1 MSDETMQGC
10 TTCHKQFV
18 PKFRFQVAQS
28 VTGTPTY
35 YCSQRCRGGLEQQE
49 RAQVACSVC
58 ANQFTLSFAFQTAD
72 LPTGRRFFCS
82 EPCRMQALNPVEATA
97 RHARVIAI
105 LNQKGGTGKTTT
117 AINLA
122 AGLAEAGKRVLLVD
136 LDAQGNVGISLGIKG
151 PKSIYHI
158 LMQNAEPIECSVPVR
173 NNLDIITS
181 DHTLA
186 AAEIELARR
195 DRRAHALSLRFGK
208 LSAYD
213 YVILD
218 CAPSLSLL
226 NQNAL
231 TYAGEVLVPVSCD
244 YLSLVGVKQV
254 LRTIQYVNEILLHP
268 VKICGVLPTFYDVRN
283 RISADAVQNLRGYF
297 KERTLP
303 PVRVNTKL
311 KEAPSLKKTIFELA
325 PDSHG
330 ARDYARVVQWIDHL
344 RDADPVSVPVNTE
357 PSVVPLEHVSG
368 SLAASLDAPAVQGSQ
383 QVPQ

>member
-1 MSDETMQGC
+1 MSDEMMQGC
-10 TTCHKQFV
+10 ATCHKQFV
-18 PKFRFQVAQS
+18 PKFRFQVAQAAN
-28 VTGTPTY
+28 GAATY
-35 YCSQRCRGGLEQQE
+35 YCSQRCRGALEQAE
-49 RAQVACSVC
+49 RAQVSCSVC
-58 ANQFTLSFAFQTAD
+58 ATPFSLSFAFQTAD
-72 LPTGRRFFCS
+72 LPSGRRFFCS
-82 EPCRMQALNPVEATA
+82 ETCRMSALNPVESTT

-151 PKSIYHI
+151 PKSIYHV

-208 LSAYD
+208 LSSYD

-283 RISADAVQNLRGYF
+283 RISADAVQNLRSFF

-344 RDADPVSVPVNTE
+344 READPVSVPANVE
-357 PSVVPLEHVSG
+357 PAVLPLEVS
-368 SLAASLDAPAVQGSQ
+368 SLERVAQPSAGDKSISE